1 MAIIDVSDRI
11 VSCAAGGAHS
21 ACLTDEG
28 ELFTWGSNDDCAC
41 GHPTRSVKVYAP
53 QKLEGLPKLVS
64 VSAGTKHVV
73 VVDETNRV
81 WGFGSNKH
89 GQLKPNERG
98 VVERPTILGN
108 EAVLDIRCID

>member
-1 MAIIDVSDRI
+1 MYV
-11 VSCAAGGAHS
+11 
-21 ACLTDEG
+21 
-28 ELFTWGSNDDCAC
+28 
-41 GHPTRSVKVYAP
+41 P

-73 VVDETNRV
+73 GVDETNRV